1 LSARLRDST
10 AYNFHTVNKFDGR
23 QGAILRRPISFVIRT
38 YNESAFIGRLFDTLD
53 AQSGGFE
60 LDITVVD
67 SGSTDGTPAIAR
79 KRGVRLIEIPKA
91 SFHYSK
97 ALNLGI
103 ENSLG
108 DLIVVLSAHSIPCT
122 NDWLARMVPH
132 FDDANVAGVFSRQVP
147 WPGAYWREVV
157 RINRMFGESPKVFEP
172 RSSRQT
178 VPFSNAASC
187 IRRSVWQEHPFSL
200 PAAEDIE
207 WATWAVS
214 SGYRIVYEV
223 GAAVYH
229 SHDET
234 SRQAARRLIELEKAA
249 DIQMS
254 RRRKPLLTARQSI
267 GAVLRDAG
275 EIRTYEPR
283 LLSRVPLLW
292 ESARRSFWFVRDFE
306 R

>member
-1 LSARLRDST
+1 MPRL
-10 AYNFHTVNKFDGR
+10 
-23 QGAILRRPISFVIRT
+23 ISFVIRT

-53 AQSGGFE
+53 AQSGGPFE

-67 SGSTDGTPAIAR
+67 SGSTDGTPSIAR

-103 ENSLG
+103 ENTLS

-122 NDWLARMVPH
+122 NDWLARMVSH
-132 FDDANVAGVFSRQVP
+132 FDDADVAGVFSKQVA

-157 RINRMFGESPKVFEP
+157 RIDKMFGGSPQVFAP
-172 RSSRQT
+172 GRSPQT
-178 VPFSNAASC
+178 IPFSNAASC
-187 IRRSVWQEHPFSL
+187 IRRSAWQQHPFTL

-214 SGYRIVYEV
+214 SGHKIVYEV
-223 GAAVYH
+223 GCAVYH

-249 DIQMS
+249 DLQMS
-254 RRRKPLLTARQSI
+254 RQRRFLLTAKQSL
-267 GAVLRDAG
+267 GAVVRDAG
-275 EIRTYEPR
+275 ELRRYEPR
-283 LLSRVPLLW
+283 LLNRLPLLW
-292 ESARRSFWFVRDFE
+292 ESARRSYWFVRDFE
-306 R
+306 G